1 MFAFNYAFGV
11 TKIAF
16 EVTTDALGLTTDTS
30 VTPVSIEE
38 ETVEFK
44 TVGVK
49 TDDIQLTELDDDI
62 QFTELDD
69 DFTLFTAPSG
79 LVSPGD
85 ASDLSV
91 RSSAAVVYLNSCPS
105 DPTAKQTFKHA
116 FLLLAGYDTPDDVPD
131 EVATTIAEACVQE
144 HSCQSLDR
152 QRELKSANTSSL
164 PTVSVISPG
173 PLSDLVRDDYITPVD
188 L

>member
-1 MFAFNYAFGV
+1 MFAFNYALEAANL
-11 TKIAF
+11 AF

-49 TDDIQLTELDDDI
+49 TDGI

-69 DFTLFTAPSG
+69 DFTLVTTPSG
-79 LVSPGD
+79 FVSHGVT
-85 ASDLSV
+85 SDLSV
-91 RSSAAVVYLNSCPS
+91 RSSAAVMYLNSCPS
-105 DPTAKQTFKHA
+105 DPTAKRTFKHA
-116 FLLLAGYDTPDDVPD
+116 FLLHAGYYTPENVPD

-152 QRELKSANTSSL
+152 QRELKDATTTSSHS
-164 PTVSVISPG
+164 TVSVNSNV
-173 PLSDLVRDDYITPVD
+173 PLTDLVLDDYTPVD

>member
-1 MFAFNYAFGV
+1 MFAVNYAFGV
-11 TKIAF
+11 TKLAF
-16 EVTTDALGLTTDTS
+16 EVTTDALGLTTGTS

-49 TDDIQLTELDDDI
+49 TDGIQLTELDGDI
-62 QFTELDD
+62 HFTELDD
-69 DFTLFTAPSG
+69 DFTLVTAPSG
-79 LVSPGD
+79 FVSHGD
-85 ASDLSV
+85 TSDLSV

-105 DPTAKQTFKHA
+105 DPTFKHA
-116 FLLLAGYDTPDDVPD
+116 FLLLAGYDTPENVPD

-152 QRELKSANTSSL
+152 QRELKSSNTSSL
-164 PTVSVISPG
+164 PTVSVISHG
-173 PLSDLVRDDYITPVD
+173 LLSDLVRDDYVTPVD

>member
-1 MFAFNYAFGV
+1 MFAFNYALEAAN
-11 TKIAF
+11 IANLAF

-38 ETVEFK
+38 YTVEFK
-44 TVGVK
+44 TDGVK
-49 TDDIQLTELDDDI
+49 TDGI

-69 DFTLFTAPSG
+69 DFTLVTAPTTPPSG
-79 LVSPGD
+79 FVSHG
-85 ASDLSV
+85 AISDLSV
-91 RSSAAVVYLNSCPS
+91 RSSAAVMYLKSCPS
-105 DPTAKQTFKHA
+105 DPTAKRTFKHA
-116 FLLLAGYDTPDDVPD
+116 FLLLAGYDTPEDVPD

-152 QRELKSANTSSL
+152 QRELKAATTSSL
-164 PTVSVISPG
+164 PTVSVISHG
-173 PLSDLVRDDYITPVD
+173 LLSDLVRDDYVTPVD